1 MFKHAFCAPVALA
14 LTLPLLVAA
23 ASPQQAEAPSPVLSS
38 GFTFTTAPYPQVHAS
53 TIVETRAGTILAAW
67 FGGTRERNPD
77 VEIYVAR
84 LSGGTWQPGVSVAT
98 GVQPDGTRLPTWN
111 PVLFQPKNGPLTLF
125 YKVGPSPQTWRGMV
139 ITSTDDGRTWSKPR
153 RLPDGI
159 LGPIK
164 NKPVELADGSWLS
177 PSSTEKAG
185 NRWALHFERSADGG
199 KTWQASAPV
208 ESPEGIDAI
217 QPSIL
222 FHKDGQ
228 LQTVARTREGV
239 LAASWSKDG
248 GKSWSALSAID
259 LPNPNSGTDAVTLA
273 DGRQLVVYN
282 HSAHSYARAGKGL
295 RYPIN
300 VAISDGGVAW
310 RKVLTLESKPLGA
323 GYAYPAVIQ
332 ARDGRVHITYTWDR
346 KRIRHVVLD
355 PARLPRGDWAD
366 SPVVAG
372 D

>member
-1 MFKHAFCAPVALA
+1 MFKLALCAPFALA
-14 LTLPLLVAA
+14 LTLPVAA
-23 ASPQQAEAPSPVLSS
+23 AQETRSPVMQS
-38 GFTFTTAPYPQVHAS
+38 GFTFATAPYPEVHAS

-67 FGGTRERNPD
+67 FGGTKERNPD

-84 LSGGTWQPGVSVAT
+84 YADGAWQPAVSVAT
-98 GVQPDGTRLPTWN
+98 GIQPGGTRLPTWN
-111 PVLFQPKNGPLTLF
+111 PVLFQPKNGPLSLF
-125 YKVGPSPQTWRGMV
+125 YKIGPSPQKWWGMV
-139 ITSTDDGRTWSKPR
+139 ITSADDGRTWSKPH
-153 RLPDGI
+153 RLPDGM

-177 PSSTEKAG
+177 PSSTEKEG
-185 NRWALHFERSADGG
+185 NRWSLHFERSSDGG
-199 KTWQASAPV
+199 KTWQMTPPV

-222 FHKDGQ
+222 LHQDGQ
-228 LQTVARTREGV
+228 LQAVARTRQGV
-239 LAASWSKDG
+239 LASSWSKDDG
-248 GKSWSALSAID
+248 RSWSVLSAID

-273 DGRQLVVYN
+273 DGRQLIVYN
-282 HSAHSYARAGKGL
+282 HSAHSLGRPSKGF

-300 VAISDGGVAW
+300 VAISDDGVRW
-310 RKVLTLESKPLGA
+310 RKVLTLESKPLNA

-366 SPVVAG
+366 KDAVTGP
-372 D
+372 